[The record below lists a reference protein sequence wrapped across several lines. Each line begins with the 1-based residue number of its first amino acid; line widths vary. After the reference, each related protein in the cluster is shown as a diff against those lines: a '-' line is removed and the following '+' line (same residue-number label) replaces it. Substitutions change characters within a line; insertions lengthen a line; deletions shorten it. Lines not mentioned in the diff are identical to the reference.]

1 MTTTPQSEQ
10 RETSVGAVFRLAWP
24 VMVSM
29 LSYTAM
35 SVIDTLFVS
44 RLGTDPLLSD
54 SDRDGV
60 FEPA

>member
-1 MTTTPQSEQ
+1 MTTNGQDK
-10 RETSVGAVFRLAWP
+10 RETSVAAVFNLAWP

-44 RLGTDPLLSD
+44 RLGTSPLAAV
-54 SDRDGV
+54 G
-60 FEPA
+60 PH